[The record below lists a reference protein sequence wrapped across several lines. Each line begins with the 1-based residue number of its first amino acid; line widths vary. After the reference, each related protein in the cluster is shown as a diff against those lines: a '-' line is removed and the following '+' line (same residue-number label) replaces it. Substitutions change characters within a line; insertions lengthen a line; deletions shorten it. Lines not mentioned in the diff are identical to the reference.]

1 MKIQNSKPTID
12 NFSEFA
18 LSNIEMSFVRGGE
31 DDPIIKPTT
40 PPVII

>member
-1 MKIQNSKPTID
+1 MKILNSKPTNDI
-12 NFSEFA
+12 FAEFA

-31 DDPIIKPTT
+31 DDPIVKPSV

>member
-1 MKIQNSKPTID
+1 MKNLNSKPTID
-12 NFSEFA
+12 IFSEFA

-31 DDPIIKPTT
+31 DDPIIKPTV